1 MKTEYLNNTTE
12 QMDLT
17 NIHRE
22 FHSPA
27 PEYTFFSSVHK
38 IVSRIDRNLGHKT
51 IFNKFMKMEIITH
64 IFPTPKV

>member
-1 MKTEYLNNTTE
+1 
-12 QMDLT
+12 MDLT

-38 IVSRIDRNLGHKT
+38 IVSRIDHNLGHKT
-51 IFNKFMKMEIITH
+51 IFNKFMKMEFITN
-64 IFPTPKV
+64 IVPTPMV